1 MVIGSLFSKSIYKS
15 TIDNYDTINEKLI
28 TDIQSY
34 VKEKP
39 GSVAATTDVTGNTNF
54 TDLNDAVDNLHR
66 KLKYKD
72 LFIECCDMQM
82 VAHSEVR

>member
-28 TDIQSY
+28 KDIESY

-39 GSVAATTDVTGNTNF
+39 GSVAATTT
-54 TDLNDAVDNLHR
+54 
-66 KLKYKD
+66 
-72 LFIECCDMQM
+72 M
-82 VAHSEVR
+82 